1 MNVMPELAVQ
11 QVQTQIGEH
20 ATDDDAPLR
29 VALVCRVGRPDGFS
43 RLFEAHVSD
52 IARETK
58 MEESLGSA
66 GMLEEQ
72 ARWLRDHPTGGSA
85 PASRPVS
92 DPPSE
97 RGAASV
103 TRNEVGPTRTLD

>member
-1 MNVMPELAVQ
+1 MKRLIAMLELAVQ

-52 IARETK
+52 IARESK
-58 MEESLGSA
+58 MEESLGTA
-66 GMLEEQ
+66 AMLEEHAQ
-72 ARWLRDHPTGGSA
+72 WLRDHPYG
-85 PASRPVS
+85 RI
-92 DPPSE
+92 
-97 RGAASV
+97 
-103 TRNEVGPTRTLD
+103 GPGY

>member
-1 MNVMPELAVQ
+1 MKRLNAMLELAVQ

-52 IARETK
+52 IPRESK
-58 MEESLGSA
+58 MEESLGTAS
-66 GMLEEQ
+66 MLEEQ
-72 ARWLRDHPTGGSA
+72 ARWLRDHPYG
-85 PASRPVS
+85 RI
-92 DPPSE
+92 
-97 RGAASV
+97 
-103 TRNEVGPTRTLD
+103 GPGH